1 MSLRTI
7 MIFPE
12 FKNMDIIDEVREK
25 FDPLAHL
32 VRPHIT
38 LVFPFEIDMSNEELS
53 SILDK
58 RLSDIRP
65 FELELHG
72 FSRHSVESGN
82 FLFLDLTKGHDT
94 VTRIHETLYANE
106 FKVCDKG
113 FTYDFLPHMTV
124 GKLETPLILDEA
136 YEEVKDIDTTF
147 SCIVDKISVE
157 MIGPNE
163 ESIIVIEK
171 RLES

>member
-1 MSLRTI
+1 MSFRTI

-12 FKNMDIIDEVREK
+12 FKDMDVIDGIRDK

-53 SILDK
+53 SVIDN

-72 FSRHSVESGN
+72 FSRHSDGYGN
-82 FLFLDLTKGHDT
+82 YLFLDLTKGQDA
-94 VTRIHETLYANE
+94 VTRIHDIFYANE
-106 FKVCDKG
+106 FKECNR
-113 FTYDFLPHMTV
+113 TYNGAFIPHMTV
-124 GKLETPLILDEA
+124 GKVETPLILNEA
-136 YEEVKDIDTTF
+136 YEEVKDIDTRF
-147 SCIVDKISVE
+147 SCVVDKISVE

-171 RLES
+171 RLG